1 MKIYFNLMKINVL
14 ILMVIF
20 LVSSC
25 SMQQSFSDPQISK
38 KEITKILNDGCNIK
52 RNKRER
58 YKINGKRYRT
68 LSSSNGYKKR
78 GVASW
83 YGSKF
88 DGKATACGE
97 KYDMYK
103 YTAAHKTLPLPS
115 YVNVKNLTNG
125 KSVIVKIN
133 DRGPFIDNR
142 IIDLSYAAAK
152 KIDMLSKGTAFVR
165 LTSVSEAEAAE
176 SFKKN
181 NLGIFSTNIFERI
194 VLRNKNKI
202 LIQIGA
208 FTEEKG
214 AQELKNRVIDFGVKS
229 VFINKSRSG
238 NRIFY
243 RVRVG
248 PISDVESY
256 EDTIRRLTSL
266 KLDINLISQ

>member
-1 MKIYFNLMKINVL
+1 MYFNTVKINITIL
-14 ILMVIF
+14 IFAVMV
-20 LVSSC
+20 SGC
-25 SMQQSFSDPQISK
+25 SMQNNFSGPKMSK
-38 KEITKILNDGCNIK
+38 KEITKTLNDGCTIQ

-58 YKINGKRYRT
+58 YKIDGKRYRT
-68 LSSSNGYKKR
+68 LSSSKGYKKR

-83 YGSKF
+83 YGSQF

-97 KYDMYK
+97 RYDMYK

-133 DRGPFIDNR
+133 DRGPFVDNR

-152 KIDMLSKGTAFVR
+152 KIDMLSEGTAVVR
-165 LTSVSEAEAAE
+165 VSTVSKEEAAR
-176 SFKKN
+176 SIKKN
-181 NLGIFSTNIFERI
+181 NQSIFSTNIFEKI
-194 VLRNKNKI
+194 VSRNKNKI

-208 FTEEKG
+208 FTEERG
-214 AQELKNRVIDFGVKS
+214 AQELKKRVTNIGVRS
-229 VFINKSRSG
+229 VFINRARSG
-238 NRIFY
+238 REIFY

-248 PISDVESY
+248 PITNVESY
-256 EDTIRRLTSL
+256 EDTIKKLTSL

>member
-1 MKIYFNLMKINVL
+1 MEICFNLMKINVL
-14 ILMVIF
+14 ILMVTF
-20 LVSSC
+20 VVLSC
-25 SMQQSFSDPQISK
+25 SMQQSFSAPEISK
-38 KEITKILNDGCNIK
+38 KEITKILNDGCTIK

-68 LSSSNGYKKR
+68 LSSSKGYKKR

-97 KYDMYK
+97 RYDMYK
-103 YTAAHKTLPLPS
+103 YTAAHKTLPIPS

-152 KIDMLSKGTAFVR
+152 KIDMLSEGTALVR
-165 LTSVSEAEAAE
+165 VKSVSEAEAAE

-181 NLGIFSTNIFERI
+181 NLGIFSTNIFEKI

-256 EDTIRRLTSL
+256 EDTIKRLTSL

>member
-1 MKIYFNLMKINVL
+1 MYFNTVKINITIL
-14 ILMVIF
+14 IFAVMV
-20 LVSSC
+20 SGC
-25 SMQQSFSDPQISK
+25 SMQNNFSGPKMSK
-38 KEITKILNDGCNIK
+38 KEITKTLNDGCTIQ

-58 YKINGKRYRT
+58 YKIDGKRYRT
-68 LSSSNGYKKR
+68 LSSSKGYKKR

-83 YGSKF
+83 YGSQF

-97 KYDMYK
+97 RYDMYK

-133 DRGPFIDNR
+133 DRGPFVDNR

-152 KIDMLSKGTAFVR
+152 KIDMLSAGTAVVR
-165 LTSVSEAEAAE
+165 VTTVSEEEAAQ
-176 SFKKN
+176 SIKKN
-181 NLGIFSTNIFERI
+181 KQSIFSTNIFEKI
-194 VLRNKNKI
+194 VSRNKNKI

-214 AQELKNRVIDFGVKS
+214 AQELKKRVANIGVKS
-229 VFINKSRSG
+229 VYIIRARSG
-238 NRIFY
+238 REIFY

-248 PISDVESY
+248 PITNLESY
-256 EDTIRRLTSL
+256 EDTIKKLTSL

>member
-1 MKIYFNLMKINVL
+1 MYFDTVKINVS
-14 ILMVIF
+14 IVMVAL

-25 SMQQSFSDPQISK
+25 SMQSNFSGSK
-38 KEITKILNDGCNIK
+38 MSNKDITKILNDGCTIQ
-52 RNKRER
+52 RDKRER
-58 YKINGKRYRT
+58 YRIDGKRYRT
-68 LSSSNGYKKR
+68 LSSSKGYKKR

-83 YGSKF
+83 YGSQF

-97 KYDMYK
+97 RYDMYK

-133 DRGPFIDNR
+133 DRGPFVDNR

-152 KIDMLSKGTAFVR
+152 KIDMLSEGTAFVKV
-165 LTSVSEAEAAE
+165 TSVSEEEAAQ

-181 NLGIFSTNIFERI
+181 NRSIFSNNIFEKI
-194 VLRNKNKI
+194 VSRNKNKI

-208 FTEEKG
+208 FTEQKG
-214 AQELKNRVIDFGVKS
+214 AQELKKKVKDAGVKS
-229 VFINKSRSG
+229 VFINKVRSG
-238 NRIFY
+238 SRIFY

-248 PISDVESY
+248 PIANVESY
-256 EDTIRRLTSL
+256 EDTISKLTSL
-266 KLDINLISQ
+266 KLDINLISE

>member
-1 MKIYFNLMKINVL
+1 
-14 ILMVIF
+14 MVTI

-25 SMQQSFSDPQISK
+25 SMQSNFSGPKMSK
-38 KEITKILNDGCNIK
+38 KEITKTLNDGCTIE

-58 YKINGKRYRT
+58 YSINGKRYRT
-68 LSSSNGYKKR
+68 LSSSKGYKKR

-83 YGSKF
+83 YGAKF

-97 KYDMYK
+97 RYDMYK

-133 DRGPFIDNR
+133 DRGPFVDSR

-152 KIDMLSKGTAFVR
+152 KIDMLTEGTAFVR
-165 LTSVSEAEAAE
+165 VTSVSEAEAAQ
-176 SFKKN
+176 SIKKN
-181 NLGIFSTNIFERI
+181 NKSIFSTNIFEKI
-194 VLRNKNKI
+194 VSRNKNKI
-202 LIQIGA
+202 LIQVGA

-214 AQELKNRVIDFGVKS
+214 AQELKKRVTNIGVKS
-229 VFINKSRSG
+229 VFINRARSG
-238 NRIFY
+238 RRMFY

-248 PISDVESY
+248 PITNAESY
-256 EDTIRRLTSL
+256 EDTIKKLTSL

>member
-1 MKIYFNLMKINVL
+1 M
-14 ILMVIF
+14 ILMLTI
-20 LVSSC
+20 LVSGC
-25 SMQQSFSDPQISK
+25 SMKDVFSGPKMST
-38 KEITKILNDGCNIK
+38 KEITKTLNDGCTIQ
-52 RNKRER
+52 RNKRELYR
-58 YKINGKRYRT
+58 VHGKRYRT
-68 LSSSNGYKKR
+68 LSSSKRYKKR

-83 YGSKF
+83 YGSQF

-97 KYDMYK
+97 RYDMYK

-152 KIDMLSKGTAFVR
+152 KIDMLSEGTAFVR
-165 LTSVSEAEAAE
+165 VTSVSEAEAAQ
-176 SFKKN
+176 SIKN
-181 NLGIFSTNIFERI
+181 NNQNIFSINIFEKI
-194 VLRNKNKI
+194 VSRNKNKI

-214 AQELKNRVIDFGVKS
+214 AQELKKRVTNIGVKS
-229 VFINKSRSG
+229 VFINRARSG
-238 NRIFY
+238 RKTFY

-248 PISDVESY
+248 PITNIESY
-256 EDTIRRLTSL
+256 EDTINKLTSL
-266 KLDINLISQ
+266 KLDINLISQN

>member
-1 MKIYFNLMKINVL
+1 MSFNTAKINIT
-14 ILMVIF
+14 ILVFTLM
-20 LVSSC
+20 VSSC
-25 SMQQSFSDPQISK
+25 SMQSNLSGPKMSK
-38 KEITKILNDGCNIK
+38 KEITKTLNDGCTIQ

-58 YKINGKRYRT
+58 YRIDGKRYRT
-68 LSSSNGYKKR
+68 LSSSKGYKKR

-83 YGSKF
+83 YGSQF

-97 KYDMYK
+97 RYDMYK

-152 KIDMLSKGTAFVR
+152 KIDMLSEGTAFVR
-165 LTSVSEAEAAE
+165 VSTVSEEEAAR
-176 SFKKN
+176 SIKKN
-181 NLGIFSTNIFERI
+181 NQSIFSTNIFEKI
-194 VLRNKNKI
+194 VSRNKNKI

-214 AQELKNRVIDFGVKS
+214 AQELKKRVANIGVKS
-229 VFINKSRSG
+229 VFINRARSG
-238 NRIFY
+238 REIFY

-248 PISDVESY
+248 PITNVESY
-256 EDTIRRLTSL
+256 EDTIKKLTSL